1 MLGRRNDNFM
11 EEANNPEE
19 KVDSCPK
26 NQLPTPKGL
35 PGDYKRKE
43 QMAAY
48 MLGRVRDSCLDH

>member
-1 MLGRRNDNFM
+1 M

-35 PGDYKRKE
+35 PGDYTEKRTD
-43 QMAAY
+43 
-48 MLGRVRDSCLDH
+48 GCLYAGEGQRQLS